1 LDLIRYN
8 IVCLINIILLVI
20 IDKFDFNSML
30 IKINKLKPYRFI
42 KDKILQLVL
51 VKLGDLVIVKLVQA
65 RKPIPLLVELE
76 DFQLVEF
83 ELANNHSTPGSI
95 KSTNVHVHHYH
106 NLPI

>member
-1 LDLIRYN
+1 
-8 IVCLINIILLVI
+8 
-20 IDKFDFNSML
+20 ML